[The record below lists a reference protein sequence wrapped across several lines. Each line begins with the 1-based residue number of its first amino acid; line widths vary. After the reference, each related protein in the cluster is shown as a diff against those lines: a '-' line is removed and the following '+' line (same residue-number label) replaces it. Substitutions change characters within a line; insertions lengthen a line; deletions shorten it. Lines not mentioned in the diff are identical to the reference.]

1 MPAAQSAQLAR
12 PGSASGSALGPD
24 LAQGAGQG
32 AGQVDGQVGGQII
45 RQDQL
50 SAAMVAQISPETVIT
65 VPGSQIPLLRLA
77 LPPGLRGQAREQVAK
92 RQLAD
97 QTGLGQNSLSLR
109 PFMPQQTDPI
119 RSRQTRG
126 LDSWTRVLAG
136 DSDWLHSLQELPGR
150 AVLPDYLTLPT
161 AAGVWSL
168 TLEQIVAPGPAVP
181 PAAQPGPHPVLQSG
195 AGSAATLPLLVAR
208 LGPGDGFSARP
219 ALGLAMLH
227 QALQAAPSTPPQAI
241 LWLGPP
247 EAPELAEI
255 TAVARAHDI
264 ALIHSPEEA
273 KALDLPRPERFAH
286 GELACDL
293 RHNPMAARARLAA
306 AVLPWRWPL
315 LAACLAAGL
324 WAAGQWIELTRISA
338 EIAAQTARNQA
349 LVRAHFVPSGPV
361 LDARLQVSRALA
373 DLQRNSAAAGAH
385 FDPLDLTGRLAQKVA
400 AAGLRPDLLSYRAGE
415 GLLLALRLPDF
426 AAADQLAAT
435 LRAAQLSPSLTKSR
449 VDEARRGVYVEFVIT
464 DREPSPKAIQE
475 PQP

>member
-1 MPAAQSAQLAR
+1 MPAAQSAEWAR
-12 PGSASGSALGPD
+12 PGFASETTPGPD
-24 LAQGAGQG
+24 LDQG
-32 AGQVDGQVGGQII
+32 AGQVDGQMGGQII

-50 SAAMVAQISPETVIT
+50 SAAVLAQISAETVIT
-65 VPGSQIPLLRLA
+65 VPGSQIPLLHLA

-109 PFMPQQTDPI
+109 PFVPQQADPI
-119 RSRQTRG
+119 RPRQKRG
-126 LDSWTRVLAG
+126 FDSWTRVLAG
-136 DSDWLHSLQELPGR
+136 DSDWLHSLQDLPGR

-161 AAGVWSL
+161 AAGIWSL
-168 TLEQIVAPGPAVP
+168 TLEQIVAPPVP
-181 PAAQPGPHPVLQSG
+181 PVPDSGPESGPQSGPLSGLQSV
-195 AGSAATLPLLVAR
+195 PLLVAR

-227 QALQAAPSTPPQAI
+227 QALQAPPGTAPQAI
-241 LWLGPP
+241 LWLGSS

-255 TAVARAHDI
+255 TAAARAHDI
-264 ALIHSPEEA
+264 AVIHSPAEA
-273 KALDLPRPERFAH
+273 KALDLPPPERFAH

-293 RHNPMAARARLAA
+293 RHNPMAARARLAT

-324 WAAGQWIELTRISA
+324 WAAGQWVELTRISA

-349 LVRAHFVPSGPV
+349 LVRAHFVPSGPI

-373 DLQRNSAAAGAH
+373 ELQRNSAAAGAH
-385 FDPLDLTGRLAQKVA
+385 LDPLELTGRLAQGVT

-426 AAADQLAAT
+426 AAADQLAET
-435 LRAAQLSPSLTKSR
+435 LRAAGLSPSLTESR

-464 DREPSPKAIQE
+464 DQKHSPKATQE